1 MEWPSMGLD
10 LRELERVLTQSH
22 RILLCNAP
30 LAMSKLGAK
39 GCRSTR
45 RDHPTVQMP
54 RRVPEHQQARGFLI
68 GDDRTRF
75 LPPAPV
81 ARDPAGV
88 LYS

>member
-1 MEWPSMGLD
+1 
-10 LRELERVLTQSH
+10 
-22 RILLCNAP
+22 
-30 LAMSKLGAK
+30 
-39 GCRSTR
+39 
-45 RDHPTVQMP
+45 MP